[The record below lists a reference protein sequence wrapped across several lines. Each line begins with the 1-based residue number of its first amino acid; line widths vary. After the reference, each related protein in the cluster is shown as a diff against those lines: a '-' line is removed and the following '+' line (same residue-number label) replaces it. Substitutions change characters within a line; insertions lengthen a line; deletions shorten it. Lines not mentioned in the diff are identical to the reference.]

1 MQIETAG
8 YIRDIFLNNL
18 LLKLISL
25 FFAVTVWFYVTPIA
39 PRDTLEVNY
48 VLPLELKNIPDNMM
62 TVGKIKDHINVRLK
76 GRQGVIKDIDPGQ
89 LSVGIDLSSAREGM
103 RSYKINPDNINLPAG
118 VEVVRIDPKTIKID
132 MVKLVRKDVD
142 VKVNILGRPAPGY
155 RVKKVSVTPS
165 RITIEGPESE
175 IRHLSLLEEGL
186 SVNVTGRRYSFTK
199 EVKIGLPLHNAR
211 VLGKD
216 TIVVDVEVEK
226 T

>member
-8 YIRDIFLNNL
+8 YIRDLLLNNL

-62 TVGKIKDHINVRLK
+62 TVGKIEDRINVRLK
-76 GRQGVIKDIDPGQ
+76 GRQGVIKDIDPGR
-89 LSVGIDLSSAREGM
+89 LSVGLDLSSAREGT
-103 RSYKINPDNINLPAG
+103 RSYRLNSDNINLPSG
-118 VEVVRIDPKTIKID
+118 VEVVRIDPKTIRID
-132 MVKLVRKDVD
+132 IVKLVRKDVD
-142 VKVNILGRPAPGY
+142 VKVNIAGRPAPGY
-155 RVKKVSVTPS
+155 RVKRVSVNPS

-175 IRHLSLLEEGL
+175 IRTLSLSEEGL
-186 SVNVTGRRYSFTK
+186 TVNVAGRKNSFSK
-199 EVKIGLPLHNAR
+199 EIKIGLPLHNIR
-211 VLGKD
+211 VLGRD
-216 TIVVDVEVEK
+216 VVVVEVEVEK